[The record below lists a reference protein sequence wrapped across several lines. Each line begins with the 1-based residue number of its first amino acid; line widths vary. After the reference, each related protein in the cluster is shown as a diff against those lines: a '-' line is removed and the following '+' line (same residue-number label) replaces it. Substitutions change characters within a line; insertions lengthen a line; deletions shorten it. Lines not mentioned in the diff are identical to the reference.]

1 MQKKYDVIILGG
13 GLAGLTLSLQLK
25 KHKPDISILVLEK
38 REAKAATAAHKVGE
52 STVELGSHYLREVLN
67 LKGYLEEH
75 ELPKHGLRFFFK
87 NNTKENISSRV
98 ELGPREKLPVPS
110 HQLDRGTL
118 ENELMRRSIE
128 SGCDVVLGA
137 RVKDITFLN
146 GENEVIY
153 VANKTEHKA
162 NGKWAADA
170 SGRGNVLKHK
180 FGFKKDWDHDVNA
193 VWWRVKGVVDIDDW
207 SDNKEWKTKLK
218 PKLRYLS
225 TVHFMDA
232 GYWFWVI
239 PLGSKNTSLGI
250 VADQKLHPFDTIN
263 QYPKALEW
271 LKKHEPLCYE
281 KVKPFGEDG
290 GLLDFLILKHYG
302 HNTQRVYDA
311 TERWGTTGESGP
323 FLDPFYSPG
332 TDFISMNNT
341 WLSDLILRD
350 LAGEDIAVRAKVYEQ
365 THLSLF
371 ESWTHIYQ
379 HKYQLMGSTQI
390 MVVKIFWDWAVY
402 WSVLAL
408 LFTNNAFTDLKLL
421 KELFASEKGL
431 GRKFTKLHVQM
442 QNFFVQWKPYD
453 TEIFSDRY
461 IDPFDLEFLRKFQQG
476 IDIQQGSPEKLV
488 AKISENLTIL
498 EKAAAEI
505 FRHVSSHVKGTP
517 SDMKVNPYTI
527 NLSDNSTDTTSADAI
542 GVDDAIIKDIS
553 TMWFYPKGMHPHKKQ
568 QATV

>member
-1 MQKKYDVIILGG
+1 MGG

-38 REAKAATAAHKVGE
+38 REAEAATAAHKVGE

-87 NNTKENISSRV
+87 NHTKEDISSRV

-118 ENELMRRSIE
+118 ENELMRRAKE
-128 SGCDVVLGA
+128 LGCDVVLGA
-137 RVKDITFLN
+137 RVKDVSFAPLV
-146 GENEVIY
+146 NEVTYI
-153 VANKTEHKA
+153 VKKEEFKA
-162 NGKWAADA
+162 KARWIADA

-193 VWWRVKGVVDIDDW
+193 VWWRVKGVIDIDDW
-207 SDNKEWKTKLK
+207 SEKKEWKEKLK
-218 PKLRYLS
+218 PRLRYLS

-239 PLGSKNTSLGI
+239 PLGSGNTSLGI

-350 LAGEDIAVRAKVYEQ
+350 LNGQDIAVRAKVYEQ

-379 HKYQLMGSTQI
+379 YKYQLMGSTQI

-421 KELFASEKGL
+421 KELFANENGL
-431 GRKFTKLHVQM
+431 GRKFTKLHEIM
-442 QNFFVQWKPYD
+442 QNFFIQWKPYD

-461 IDPFDLEFLRKFQQG
+461 IDPFDLEFLKKFQQG
-476 IDIQQGSPEKLV
+476 IDEQHDTPEKLV
-488 AKISENLTIL
+488 KKVSENLSIL
-498 EKAAAEI
+498 EQAAAEI
-505 FRHVSSHVKGTP
+505 FRLVSNHAKGTP
-517 SDMKVNPYTI
+517 LKMKVDPYTI
-527 NLSDNSTDTTSADAI
+527 DLENGTTDTSGEMALPYNEDVA
-542 GVDDAIIKDIS
+542 KDVKV
-553 TMWFYPKGMHPHKKQ
+553 MWFYKQ
-568 QATV
+568 KELA

>member
-1 MQKKYDVIILGG
+1 MEKQYDVVILGG

-25 KHKPDISILVLEK
+25 KHKPDISVLILEK
-38 REAKAATAAHKVGE
+38 REAQAATAAHKVGE

-67 LKGYLEEH
+67 LKSYLEEH

-87 NNTKENISSRV
+87 NDTKENISSRV

-118 ENELMRRSIE
+118 ENELMRRSVE
-128 SGCDVVLGA
+128 LGCDVVLGA
-137 RVKDITFLN
+137 RVKDITFSN
-146 GENEVIY
+146 GGNEVVYI
-153 VANKTEHKA
+153 ANKTEHKA
-162 NGKWAADA
+162 RGKWAADA

-207 SDNKEWKTKLK
+207 SDNKAWKNKLK

-271 LKKHEPLCYE
+271 LKKNEPLCYE
-281 KVKPFGEDG
+281 KVKPFGENG

-311 TERWGTTGESGP
+311 NERWGTTGESGP

-350 LAGEDIAVRAKVYEQ
+350 LNGEDIAVRAKVYEQ

-402 WSVLAL
+402 WSVLSL

-421 KELFASEKGL
+421 KELFASENGL
-431 GRKFTKLHVQM
+431 GRKFTKLHVVM
-442 QNFFVQWKPYD
+442 QNLFVQWKPYD
-453 TEIFSDRY
+453 TQLFSDRY
-461 IDPFDLEFLRKFQQG
+461 IDPFDLEFLKKFQQG
-476 IDIQQGSPEKLV
+476 IDIQQGSPENLV
-488 AKISENLTIL
+488 KKVSENLTIL

-505 FRHVSSHVKGTP
+505 FRLVSNQAKGTP
-517 SDMKVNPYTI
+517 SKMKVNPYTI
-527 NLSDNSTDTTSADAI
+527 DLENGTTDTTSEMALPYNEEIAND
-542 GVDDAIIKDIS
+542 VKV
-553 TMWFYPKGMHPHKKQ
+553 MWFYRKQ
-568 QATV
+568 ELV

>member
-1 MQKKYDVIILGG
+1 MNKQYDVVILGG

-25 KHKPDISILVLEK
+25 KHKPEISILILEK
-38 REAKAATAAHKVGE
+38 REAKATTAAHKVGE

-67 LKGYLEEH
+67 LKEYLEEH

-128 SGCDVVLGA
+128 LGCEVVLGA
-137 RVKDITFLN
+137 RVKDIVFEN
-146 GENEVIY
+146 GGNEVTYI
-153 VANKTEHKA
+153 VNKQEYKA
-162 NGKWAADA
+162 KGKWAADA

-207 SDNKEWKTKLK
+207 SDNEEWKNKLK

-225 TVHFMDA
+225 TVHFLDK

-271 LKKHEPLCYE
+271 LKKNEPLCYE
-281 KVKPFGEDG
+281 KVKPFGENG
-290 GLLDFLILKHYG
+290 GLLDFLILKHFG
-302 HNTQRVYDA
+302 HSTQRVYDA

-350 LAGEDIAVRAKVYEQ
+350 LNGEDIAVRAKVYEQ

-379 HKYQLMGSTQI
+379 NKYQLMGSTQI

-421 KELFASEKGL
+421 KDLFANEHGL
-431 GRKFTKLHVQM
+431 GRKFTKLHMVM
-442 QNFFVQWKPYD
+442 QNLFIQWKPYD
-453 TEIFSDRY
+453 TQLFSNRY
-461 IDPFDLEFLRKFQQG
+461 IDPFDLEFLRRFQQG
-476 IDIQQGSPEKLV
+476 IDVQQGSPQQLV
-488 AKISENLTIL
+488 KKVAENLDIL

-505 FRHVSSHVKGTP
+505 FRLVSNHAKGTP
-517 SDMKVNPYTI
+517 AKMKVNPYTI
-527 NLSDNSTDTTSADAI
+527 DLENGTTDTTSEMALPYNEEVA
-542 GVDDAIIKDIS
+542 KDVNV
-553 TMWFYPKGMHPHKKQ
+553 MWFYQKQ
-568 QATV
+568 ELV

>member
-1 MQKKYDVIILGG
+1 MQKQYDVIILGG

-25 KHKPDISILVLEK
+25 KSRPEISILILEK

-87 NNTKENISSRV
+87 NNTKHDISSRV

-128 SGCDVVLGA
+128 LGCEVVLGA
-137 RVKDITFLN
+137 RVKDITFSN
-146 GENEVIY
+146 GENEVTYI
-153 VANKTEHKA
+153 VNKEEHKA
-162 NGKWAADA
+162 KGKWAADA

-225 TVHFMDA
+225 TVHFMDK

-290 GLLDFLILKHYG
+290 GLLDFLILKHFG

-350 LAGEDIAVRAKVYEQ
+350 LNGEDIAVRAKVYEQ

-371 ESWTHIYQ
+371 ESWTQIYQ
-379 HKYQLMGSTQI
+379 NKYQLMGSTQI

-408 LFTNNAFTDLKLL
+408 LFTNGAFTDLKLL
-421 KELFASEKGL
+421 KDLFASEKGL

-442 QNFFVQWKPYD
+442 QNFFIQWKPHD
-453 TEIFSDRY
+453 TEIFSDKY

-476 IDIQQGSPEKLV
+476 IDVQQGSPEKLLAKV
-488 AKISENLTIL
+488 AENLTVL

-505 FRHVSSHVKGTP
+505 FRHVSTQVKGTP
-517 SDMKVNPYTI
+517 ADMKVNPYTI
-527 NLSDNSTDTTSADAI
+527 NLDDDSTDTTSADAI
-542 GVDDAIIKDIS
+542 GVDDAITKDIS
-553 TMWFYPKGMHPHKKQ
+553 TMWFYNKKEL
-568 QATV
+568 V

>member
-1 MQKKYDVIILGG
+1 MQKQYDVIILGG

-25 KHKPDISILVLEK
+25 KSKPEISILILEK
-38 REAKAATAAHKVGE
+38 RETKATTAAHKVGE
-52 STVELGSHYLREVLN
+52 STVELGSYYLREVLN

-87 NNTKENISSRV
+87 NNTKDNIASRV

-118 ENELMRRSIE
+118 ENELMRLSIE
-128 SGCDVVLGA
+128 SGCDVISGA
-137 RVKDITFLN
+137 RVKDISFSD
-146 GENEVIY
+146 GGNEVTYI
-153 VANKTEHKA
+153 VNKEEHKVK
-162 NGKWAADA
+162 GKWAADA

-193 VWWRVKGVVDIDDW
+193 VWWRVKGVIDIDDW
-207 SDNKEWKTKLK
+207 SGNSQWKNKLK

-225 TVHFMDA
+225 TVHFLDK

-281 KVKPFGEDG
+281 KVKPFGEND
-290 GLLDFLILKHYG
+290 GLLDFLILKHFG

-332 TDFISMNNT
+332 TDFIAMNNT

-350 LAGEDIAVRAKVYEQ
+350 LRGEDIAVRTKVYEQ

-379 HKYQLMGSTQI
+379 NKYQLMGSTQI

-421 KELFASEKGL
+421 KDLFASEKGL
-431 GRKFTKLHVQM
+431 GRKFTKLHIQM
-442 QNFFVQWKPYD
+442 QNLFIQWKPHD
-453 TEIFSDRY
+453 TEIFSDKY
-461 IDPFDLEFLRKFQQG
+461 IDPFDLDFLRKFQQG
-476 IDIQQGSPEKLV
+476 IDVQHSSSEELLQQV
-488 AKISENLTIL
+488 SENLTIL
-498 EKAAAEI
+498 EQAAAEI
-505 FRHVSSHVKGTP
+505 FRHVSTHVKGTP
-517 SDMKVNPYTI
+517 ADMKINPYTI
-527 NLSDNSTDTTSADAI
+527 NLNDNTTDTQSTEALKQNDAI
-542 GVDDAIIKDIS
+542 LKDIS
-553 TMWFYPKGMHPHKKQ
+553 TMWFYKKKEL
-568 QATV
+568 V

>member
-1 MQKKYDVIILGG
+1 MSQKTALLMQKQYDVIILGG

-25 KHKPDISILVLEK
+25 KHKPDISILILEK
-38 REAKAATAAHKVGE
+38 REAKATTAAHKVGE

-87 NNTKENISSRV
+87 NKTKENISSRV

-118 ENELMRRSIE
+118 ENELMRRSVE
-128 SGCDVVLGA
+128 LGCEVVLGA
-137 RVKDITFLN
+137 RVKDISFSD
-146 GENEVIY
+146 GGNEVTYI
-153 VANKTEHKA
+153 VNKEEHKA
-162 NGKWAADA
+162 KGKWAADA

-207 SDNKEWKTKLK
+207 SENKEWKTKLK

-271 LKKHEPLCYE
+271 LKKNEPLCYE
-281 KVKPFGEDG
+281 KVKPFGENG

-350 LAGEDIAVRAKVYEQ
+350 LKGEDIAVRAKVYEQ

-431 GRKFTKLHVQM
+431 GRKFTKLHMQM
-442 QNFFVQWKPYD
+442 QNFFIQWKPYD
-453 TEIFSDRY
+453 TENFSDRY

-476 IDIQQGSPEKLV
+476 IDVQQGSPEKLV
-488 AKISENLTIL
+488 AKVAENLSIL

-505 FRHVSSHVKGTP
+505 FRHVSTHVKGTP
-517 SDMKVNPYTI
+517 SNMKVNPYTI
-527 NLSDNSTDTTSADAI
+527 NLNDDSTDTTSADAI
-542 GVDDAIIKDIS
+542 GQDEKITKDIA
-553 TMWFYPKGMHPHKKQ
+553 TMWFYKKEL
-568 QATV
+568 V

>member
-1 MQKKYDVIILGG
+1 MDKKYDVVILGG

-25 KHKPDISILVLEK
+25 KHKPDISILILEK
-38 REAKAATAAHKVGE
+38 REAKATTAAHKVGE

-87 NNTKENISSRV
+87 NNSKENISSRV

-128 SGCDVVLGA
+128 LGCDVILGA
-137 RVKDITFLN
+137 RVKDITFAN

-153 VANKTEHKA
+153 ITNKTERKA
-162 NGKWAADA
+162 KGKWAADA

-193 VWWRVKGVVDIDDW
+193 VWWRVKGVIDIDDW
-207 SDNKEWKTKLK
+207 SDNTQWKNKLK

-271 LKKHEPLCYE
+271 LKKNEPLCYE
-281 KVKPFGEDG
+281 KVKPFGEGD

-350 LAGEDIAVRAKVYEQ
+350 LNGEDIAVRAKVYEQ

-408 LFTNNAFTDLKLL
+408 LFTNNAFTDMKLL

-453 TEIFSDRY
+453 TEIFSDKY
-461 IDPFDLEFLRKFQQG
+461 IDPFDLDFLRKFQQG
-476 IDIQQGSPEKLV
+476 IDVQQGSPEKLV
-488 AKISENLTIL
+488 AKVAENLTIL

-505 FRHVSSHVKGTP
+505 FRRVSTQVRGTP
-517 SDMKVNPYTI
+517 ADMKVNPYTI
-527 NLSDNSTDTTSADAI
+527 NLNDNTTDTTSADAI
-542 GVDDAIIKDIS
+542 SVDNAIAIDIS
-553 TMWFYPKGMHPHKKQ
+553 AMWFYPKGMHLHKQ
-568 QATV
+568 QALV

>member
-1 MQKKYDVIILGG
+1 MQKQYDVVILGG

-25 KHKPDISILVLEK
+25 KQKPDISILILEK
-38 REAKAATAAHKVGE
+38 REAKATTAAHKVGE

-87 NNTKENISSRV
+87 NNTKADISSRV

-118 ENELMRRSIE
+118 ENELMRRSVE
-128 SGCDVVLGA
+128 LGCEVVLGA
-137 RVKDITFLN
+137 RVKDISFSN
-146 GENEVIY
+146 GENEVTYI
-153 VANKTEHKA
+153 VNKEEHKA
-162 NGKWAADA
+162 KGKWAADA
-170 SGRGNVLKHK
+170 SGRGNILKHK

-193 VWWRVKGVVDIDDW
+193 VWWRVKGIVDIDDW
-207 SDNKEWKTKLK
+207 SENKEWKTKLK

-332 TDFISMNNT
+332 TDFISLNNT

-350 LAGEDIAVRAKVYEQ
+350 LKGEDIAVRAKIYEQ

-379 HKYQLMGSTQI
+379 YKYQLMGSTQI

-408 LFTNNAFTDLKLL
+408 LFTNNAFTDLKLV
-421 KELFASEKGL
+421 KDLFASEKGL

-442 QNFFVQWKPYD
+442 QNFFVQWKPHD

-461 IDPFDLEFLRKFQQG
+461 IDPFDLDFLRNFQQG
-476 IDIQQGSPEKLV
+476 IDVQHGSPEKLMQKV
-488 AKISENLTIL
+488 SENLNIL
-498 EKAAAEI
+498 EKVAAEI
-505 FRHVSSHVKGTP
+505 FRHVSTQVKGTP
-517 SDMKVNPYTI
+517 SDMKVNPYTVTL
-527 NLSDNSTDTTSADAI
+527 NDDSTDTQGADAI
-542 GVDDAIIKDIS
+542 GCDEAIKKDIS
-553 TMWFYPKGMHPHKKQ
+553 TMWFYNKREL
-568 QATV
+568 V

>member
-1 MQKKYDVIILGG
+1 M
-13 GLAGLTLSLQLK
+13 
-25 KHKPDISILVLEK
+25 
-38 REAKAATAAHKVGE
+38 
-52 STVELGSHYLREVLN
+52 
-67 LKGYLEEH
+67 
-75 ELPKHGLRFFFK
+75 
-87 NNTKENISSRV
+87 
-98 ELGPREKLPVPS
+98 PS

-118 ENELMRRSIE
+118 ENELIRRTRELGTIVE
-128 SGCDVVLGA
+128 LGC
-137 RVKDITFLN
+137 RVKDVNFSPE
-146 GENEVIY
+146 GNEVTY
-153 VANKTEHKA
+153 VQKKEELKA
-162 NGKWAADA
+162 KGKWIADA
-170 SGRGNVLKHK
+170 SGRGNILKHK

-207 SDNKEWKTKLK
+207 STDKTWKEKLN
-218 PKLRYLS
+218 PGLRYLS

-311 TERWGTTGESGP
+311 TQRWGTTGESGP

-350 LAGEDIAVRAKVYEQ
+350 LAGEDIALRTLIYEQ

-379 HKYQLMGSTQI
+379 YKYQLMGSTQI

-421 KELFASEKGL
+421 KELFASSNGL
-431 GRKFTKLHVQM
+431 GRKFTALHKQVQD
-442 QNFFVQWKPYD
+442 FFIEWKPYD

-476 IDIQQGSPEKLV
+476 IDEQHGSPEKLIAKV
-488 AKISENLTIL
+488 AENLAIL
-498 EKAAAEI
+498 EHVAAAI
-505 FRHVSSHVKGTP
+505 FRLVSTQVKGTP
-517 SDMKVNPYTI
+517 PDMKVNPYTI
-527 NLSDNSTDTTSADAI
+527 TLKDDSTDTTSANALEPNVAI
-542 GVDDAIIKDIS
+542 TKDVEV
-553 TMWFYPKGMHPHKKQ
+553 MWFYKKKQ
-568 QATV
+568 LAQ

>member
-1 MQKKYDVIILGG
+1 MEKQYDVIILGG

-25 KHKPDISILVLEK
+25 KHKPDISILILEK
-38 REAKAATAAHKVGE
+38 REAQAATAAHKVGE

-87 NNTKENISSRV
+87 NTTKDNISSRV

-128 SGCDVVLGA
+128 LGCEVVLGA
-137 RVKDITFLN
+137 RVKDIIFAN
-146 GENEVIY
+146 GGNEVTY
-153 VANKTEHKA
+153 VTNKTEHKVR
-162 NGKWAADA
+162 GKWAADA

-207 SDNKEWKTKLK
+207 SENKEWKNRLE

-281 KVKPFGEDG
+281 KVKPFGENG

-350 LAGEDIAVRAKVYEQ
+350 LNGEDIAVRAKVYEQ

-421 KELFASEKGL
+421 KELFANENGL
-431 GRKFTKLHVQM
+431 GRKFTRLHVVM
-442 QNFFVQWKPYD
+442 QNLFVQWKPYD
-453 TEIFSDRY
+453 TQIFSDRY

-476 IDIQQGSPEKLV
+476 IDVQQGSPQQLV
-488 AKISENLTIL
+488 AKVAENLAIL

-505 FRHVSSHVKGTP
+505 FRLVSNHAKGTP
-517 SDMKVNPYTI
+517 AKMKVNPYTI
-527 NLSDNSTDTTSADAI
+527 DLENGTTDTTSENALPYNEEIA
-542 GVDDAIIKDIS
+542 KDVNV
-553 TMWFYPKGMHPHKKQ
+553 MWFYQKQ
-568 QATV
+568 ELV

>member
-1 MQKKYDVIILGG
+1 MQKQYDVIILGG

-25 KHKPDISILVLEK
+25 KSRPEISILILEK
-38 REAKAATAAHKVGE
+38 REAKATTAAHKVGE

-87 NNTKENISSRV
+87 NNTKHDISTRV

-128 SGCDVVLGA
+128 LGCEVVLGA
-137 RVKDITFLN
+137 RVKDISFSN
-146 GENEVIY
+146 GENEVTYI
-153 VANKTEHKA
+153 VNKEEHKA
-162 NGKWAADA
+162 KGKWAADA

-207 SDNKEWKTKLK
+207 SDKKEWKTKLK

-225 TVHFMDA
+225 TVHFMDK

-290 GLLDFLILKHYG
+290 GLLDFLILKHFG

-350 LAGEDIAVRAKVYEQ
+350 LSGEDIAVRAKVYEQ

-371 ESWTHIYQ
+371 ESWTQIYQ
-379 HKYQLMGSTQI
+379 NKYQLMGSTQI

-408 LFTNNAFTDLKLL
+408 LFTNGAFTDLKLL
-421 KELFASEKGL
+421 KDLFANEKGL

-442 QNFFVQWKPYD
+442 QNFFIQWKPHD
-453 TEIFSDRY
+453 TEIFSDKY

-476 IDIQQGSPEKLV
+476 IDIQQGSSEKLLAKV
-488 AKISENLTIL
+488 AENLTVL

-505 FRHVSSHVKGTP
+505 FRHVSTHVKGTP
-517 SDMKVNPYTI
+517 VDMKVNPYTI
-527 NLSDNSTDTTSADAI
+527 NLDDDSTDTTSAEAI
-542 GVDDAIIKDIS
+542 GVDDAITKDIS
-553 TMWFYPKGMHPHKKQ
+553 TMWFYNKKEL
-568 QATV
+568 V

>member
-1 MQKKYDVIILGG
+1 MANFLGIMQKQYDVIILGG

-25 KHKPDISILVLEK
+25 KSRPEISILILEK

-67 LKGYLEEH
+67 LKSYLEEH

-87 NNTKENISSRV
+87 NNTKHDISTRV

-118 ENELMRRSIE
+118 ENELMRRSVE
-128 SGCDVVLGA
+128 LGCEVVLGA
-137 RVKDITFLN
+137 RVKDISFSN
-146 GENEVIY
+146 GENEVTYI
-153 VANKTEHKA
+153 VNKEELKA
-162 NGKWAADA
+162 KGKWAADA

-193 VWWRVKGVVDIDDW
+193 VWWRVKGIVDIDDW

-290 GLLDFLILKHYG
+290 GLMDFLILKHYG

-311 TERWGTTGESGP
+311 PERWGTTGESGP

-332 TDFISMNNT
+332 TDFIAMNNT

-350 LAGEDIAVRAKVYEQ
+350 LKGEDIAVRAKVYEQ
-365 THLSLF
+365 THLSLAI
-371 ESWTHIYQ
+371 SQLRYTIYLI
-379 HKYQLMGSTQI
+379 KYQLFLHQI
-390 MVVKIFWDWAVY
+390 M
-402 WSVLAL
+402 S
-408 LFTNNAFTDLKLL
+408 
-421 KELFASEKGL
+421 KG
-431 GRKFTKLHVQM
+431 F
-442 QNFFVQWKPYD
+442 
-453 TEIFSDRY
+453 
-461 IDPFDLEFLRKFQQG
+461 
-476 IDIQQGSPEKLV
+476 
-488 AKISENLTIL
+488 
-498 EKAAAEI
+498 
-505 FRHVSSHVKGTP
+505 
-517 SDMKVNPYTI
+517 
-527 NLSDNSTDTTSADAI
+527 
-542 GVDDAIIKDIS
+542 
-553 TMWFYPKGMHPHKKQ
+553 
-568 QATV
+568 

>member
-1 MQKKYDVIILGG
+1 MQKHYDVIVMGG
-13 GLAGLTLSLQLK
+13 GLAGLTLSIQLK
-25 KHKPDISILVLEK
+25 NQKPDISILILEK
-38 REAKAATAAHKVGE
+38 RETEAAAAAHKVGE
-52 STVELGSHYLREVLN
+52 STVELGSYYLREVLG
-67 LKGYLEEH
+67 LKDYLESD
-75 ELPKHGLRFFFK
+75 ELPKHGLRFFFR
-87 NNTKENISSRV
+87 NNTKNNIASRV

-118 ENELMRRSIE
+118 ENELMRRSIAL
-128 SGCDVVLGA
+128 GCDVVPGA
-137 RVKDITFLN
+137 RVKDVSFAPLV
-146 GENEVIY
+146 NEVTY
-153 VANKTEHKA
+153 MVKKEEFKA
-162 NGKWAADA
+162 KGKWVADA

-207 SDNKEWKTKLK
+207 SDNEQWKGKLK
-218 PKLRYLS
+218 KRLRYLS

-271 LKKHEPLCYE
+271 LKKNEPLCYE
-281 KVKPFGEDG
+281 KVKPFGENG

-350 LAGEDIAVRAKVYEQ
+350 LNGQDIAVRAKVYEQ
-365 THLSLF
+365 THLALF
-371 ESWTHIYQ
+371 EAWTHIYQ

-402 WSVLAL
+402 WSVLCL
-408 LFTNNAFTDLKLL
+408 LFTNKAFTDLKLL
-421 KELFASEKGL
+421 KELFANENGL
-431 GRKFTKLHVQM
+431 GRKFTKLHMVM
-442 QNFFVQWKPYD
+442 QNLFIQWKPYD
-453 TEIFSDRY
+453 TEVFSDRY
-461 IDPFDLEFLRKFQQG
+461 IDPFDLDFLKEFQQG
-476 IDIQQGSPEKLV
+476 IDVQHGSPEKLV
-488 AKISENLTIL
+488 KKVAGNLSVL
-498 EKAAAEI
+498 EQTAAEI
-505 FRHVSSHVKGTP
+505 FRLVSHHAKGTP
-517 SDMKVNPYTI
+517 LKMRVDPYTI
-527 NLSDNSTDTTSADAI
+527 DLENGTTDTTSDMALPYDETIA
-542 GVDDAIIKDIS
+542 KDIKV
-553 TMWFYPKGMHPHKKQ
+553 MWFYTQKEL
-568 QATV
+568 A

>member
-1 MQKKYDVIILGG
+1 MEKKYDVVILGG

-25 KHKPDISILVLEK
+25 KHKPDISILILEK
-38 REAKAATAAHKVGE
+38 REAKATTAAHKVGE

-87 NNTKENISSRV
+87 NNTKDNIASRV

-128 SGCDVVLGA
+128 LGCEVVLGA
-137 RVKDITFLN
+137 RVKDITFAN
-146 GENEVIY
+146 GENEVTYI
-153 VANKTEHKA
+153 ANKTEHKA
-162 NGKWAADA
+162 KGKWAADA

-350 LAGEDIAVRAKVYEQ
+350 LSGEDIAVRAKVYEQ

-402 WSVLAL
+402 WAVLAL

-442 QNFFVQWKPYD
+442 QDFFVQWKPHD

-476 IDIQQGSPEKLV
+476 IDVQQGSPEKLV
-488 AKISENLTIL
+488 AKVAENLTIL

-505 FRHVSSHVKGTP
+505 FRHVSTQVKGTP

-527 NLSDNSTDTTSADAI
+527 NLTDDSTDTTSADAI
-542 GVDDAIIKDIS
+542 GQDAAITKDIS
-553 TMWFYPKGMHPHKKQ
+553 TMWFYKKQ
-568 QATV
+568 ELA

>member
-1 MQKKYDVIILGG
+1 MDKQYDVVILGG

-25 KHKPDISILVLEK
+25 KHKPDISILILEK

-67 LKGYLEEH
+67 LKGYLEVH

-118 ENELMRRSIE
+118 ENELMRRSVE
-128 SGCDVVLGA
+128 LGCDVVLGA
-137 RVKDITFLN
+137 RVKDITFAN
-146 GENEVIY
+146 GGNEVIY
-153 VANKTEHKA
+153 VTNKTEHKA
-162 NGKWAADA
+162 KAKWAADA

-207 SDNKEWKTKLK
+207 SENKEWKNKLK

-290 GLLDFLILKHYG
+290 GLMDFLILKHYG

-350 LAGEDIAVRAKVYEQ
+350 LKGEDIAVRTKIYEQ

-421 KELFASEKGL
+421 KELFANENGL
-431 GRKFTKLHVQM
+431 GRKFTKLHVVM
-442 QNFFVQWKPYD
+442 QNLFVQWKPYD
-453 TEIFSDRY
+453 TQVFSDRY

-476 IDIQQGSPEKLV
+476 IDVQQENAKDLV
-488 AKISENLTIL
+488 TKVAENLSIL

-505 FRHVSSHVKGTP
+505 FRLVSHHAKGTP
-517 SDMKVNPYTI
+517 SEMKVDPYTI
-527 NLSDNSTDTTSADAI
+527 DLENGTTDTTSEMALPYSEEIASD
-542 GVDDAIIKDIS
+542 VKV
-553 TMWFYPKGMHPHKKQ
+553 MWFYQKQ
-568 QATV
+568 ELV

>member
-1 MQKKYDVIILGG
+1 MQKHYDVIVMGG

-38 REAKAATAAHKVGE
+38 RDSEAATAAHKVGE

-67 LKGYLEEH
+67 LKDYLEEH

-87 NNTKENISSRV
+87 NNTKDNISSRV

-118 ENELMRRSIE
+118 ENELMRRAKE

-137 RVKDITFLN
+137 RVKDVSFAPLVNEITYIVKKEEF
-146 GENEVIY
+146 
-153 VANKTEHKA
+153 KA
-162 NGKWAADA
+162 KGRWVADA
-170 SGRGNVLKHK
+170 SGRGNILKHK

-207 SDNKEWKTKLK
+207 SDNKEWKQKLK

-225 TVHFMDA
+225 TVHFLDA

-281 KVKPFGEDG
+281 KVKPFGEND

-311 TERWGTTGESGP
+311 AERWGTTGESGP

-332 TDFISMNNT
+332 TDFISLNNT

-350 LAGEDIAVRAKVYEQ
+350 LNGQDISVRAKVYEQ

-379 HKYQLMGSTQI
+379 YKYQLMGSTQI

-421 KELFASEKGL
+421 KELFANENGL
-431 GRKFTKLHVQM
+431 GRKFTKLHIVM
-442 QNFFVQWKPYD
+442 QNFFIQWKPYD

-461 IDPFDLEFLRKFQQG
+461 IDPFDLDFLKKFQQG
-476 IDIQQGSPEKLV
+476 IDEQHGSPDKLV
-488 AKISENLTIL
+488 KKVAENLSIL
-498 EKAAAEI
+498 EQVAAEI
-505 FRHVSSHVKGTP
+505 FRLVSNHAKGTP
-517 SDMKVNPYTI
+517 LNMKVDPYTI
-527 NLSDNSTDTTSADAI
+527 DLEGITDITGDKALPYSEAI
-542 GVDDAIIKDIS
+542 AKDVKV
-553 TMWFYPKGMHPHKKQ
+553 MWFYKQ
-568 QATV
+568 KELA

>member
-1 MQKKYDVIILGG
+1 MTNFFDIMQKQYDVVILGG
-13 GLAGLTLSLQLK
+13 GLAGLTLSIQLK
-25 KHKPDISILVLEK
+25 QSKPDISILVLEK
-38 REAKAATAAHKVGE
+38 RESEAATAAHKVGE
-52 STVELGSHYLREVLN
+52 STVELGSYYLREVLG
-67 LKGYLEEH
+67 LKKYLEKD

-87 NNTKENISSRV
+87 SHNKNDITTRV

-128 SGCDVVLGA
+128 LGCEVILGA
-137 RVKDITFLN
+137 RVKDISFSN
-146 GENEVIY
+146 GENEVTYI
-153 VANKTEHKA
+153 VKKEEHKVK
-162 NGKWAADA
+162 GKWAADA

-193 VWWRVKGVVDIDDW
+193 VWWRVKGIVDIDDW
-207 SDNKEWKTKLK
+207 SENTKWKSKLNKR
-218 PKLRYLS
+218 LRYLS
-225 TVHFMDA
+225 TVHFMDE

-332 TDFISMNNT
+332 TDFIAMNNT

-350 LAGEDIAVRAKVYEQ
+350 LNGEDIAVRAKVYEQ

-371 ESWTHIYQ
+371 ESWTQIYQ
-379 HKYQLMGSTQI
+379 NKYQLMGSTQI

-408 LFTNNAFTDLKLL
+408 LFTNGAFTDLKLL
-421 KELFASEKGL
+421 KELFANEKGL

-442 QNFFVQWKPYD
+442 QNFFIQWKPHD

-461 IDPFDLEFLRKFQQG
+461 IDPFDLEFLQKFQQG
-476 IDIQQGSPEKLV
+476 IDVQQGSPEKLLAKV
-488 AKISENLTIL
+488 AENLNVL

-505 FRHVSSHVKGTP
+505 FRHVSTHVKGTP

-527 NLSDNSTDTTSADAI
+527 NLDDDSTDTTSADAI
-542 GVDDAIIKDIS
+542 GVDEAITKDIS
-553 TMWFYPKGMHPHKKQ
+553 TMWFYNKKEL
-568 QATV
+568 V

>member
-1 MQKKYDVIILGG
+1 MQKQYDVVIMGG
-13 GLAGLTLSLQLK
+13 GLAGLTLSIQLK
-25 KHKPDISILVLEK
+25 QAKPDISILVLEK
-38 REAKAATAAHKVGE
+38 RETEATTAAHKVGE
-52 STVELGSHYLREVLN
+52 STVELGSHYLREVLG
-67 LKGYLEEH
+67 LKNYLEAH

-87 NNTKENISSRV
+87 SHNKSDITSRV
-98 ELGPREKLPVPS
+98 ELGPKEKLPVPS

-118 ENELMRRSIE
+118 ENELIRKTRELGTEVIL
-128 SGCDVVLGA
+128 GC
-137 RVKDITFLN
+137 RVKDANFSP
-146 GENEVIY
+146 GKNEVTY
-153 VANKTEHKA
+153 VKNKEEFKVYCS
-162 NGKWAADA
+162 WVADA

-207 SDNKEWKTKLK
+207 TSDSTWKTKLN

-263 QYPKALEW
+263 QYSKALEW
-271 LKKHEPLCYE
+271 LKKNEPLCYE
-281 KVKPFGEDG
+281 KVKPFGENG

-302 HNTQRVYDA
+302 HNTERVYSA
-311 TERWGTTGESGP
+311 SERWGTTGESGP

-350 LAGEDIAVRAKVYEQ
+350 LKGEDIALRTLVYEQ

-371 ESWTHIYQ
+371 EAWTYIYQ

-421 KELFASEKGL
+421 KELFASSNGL
-431 GRKFTKLHVQM
+431 GRKFTALHKQM
-442 QNFFVQWKPYD
+442 QDFFLEWKPYD
-453 TEIFSDRY
+453 TEVFEDRY
-461 IDPFDLEFLRKFQQG
+461 IDPFDLEFLRNFQQG
-476 IDIQQGSPEKLV
+476 IDVKQGSPEKLV
-488 AKISENLTIL
+488 KKVAENLEIL
-498 EKAAAEI
+498 EKVAAEI
-505 FRHVSSHVKGTP
+505 FRLVNSKVKGTAHNI
-517 SDMKVNPYTI
+517 KVDPYTI
-527 NLSDNSTDTTSADAI
+527 SLNNDSTDTSSDKAMTYDPLIAEDVA
-542 GVDDAIIKDIS
+542 
-553 TMWFYPKGMHPHKKQ
+553 TMWFYKKKEL
-568 QATV
+568 A